1 VEYSDYYQD
10 ALAEPMKWFRMDA
23 DFMRDK
29 KVRGLAVLGGWAAI
43 GRYVALIALLAEAD
57 GHTYDL
63 SDDHGWRFLCADMS
77 CGGGAMGEEELR
89 EFVQTLYDLK
99 LIDREMWDE
108 SRKVAMNR
116 LMREVEN
123 MAKDV
128 ARGRLSA
135 ERARAGKKGQK

>member
-1 VEYSDYYQD
+1 MEYSDYYQD

-57 GHTYDL
+57 GHCYDL

-77 CGGGAMGEEELR
+77 CGGEAMGEDELR

>member
-1 VEYSDYYQD
+1 
-10 ALAEPMKWFRMDA
+10 MKWFRMDT
-23 DFMRDK
+23 DFMRDQ
-29 KVRGLAVLGGWAAI
+29 KVRRLAVLGGWTAI

-57 GHTYDL
+57 GHSYDL
-63 SDDHGWRFLCADMS
+63 SDDHGWRFLAADMS
-77 CGGGAMGEEELR
+77 CGGEPMGEGELR

-99 LIDREMWDE
+99 LIDRDMWDE

-128 ARGRLSA
+128 AA
-135 ERARAGKKGQK
+135 ARYKAAVMRSKKGH

>member
-1 VEYSDYYQD
+1 MEYSDYYQE

-29 KVRGLAVLGGWAAI
+29 KVRELAVLGGWVAI
-43 GRYVALIALLAEAD
+43 GRYVALVALLAEAD

-63 SDDHGWRFLCADMS
+63 SDDHGWRFLAADMS
-77 CGGGAMGEEELR
+77 CGGEAMGEDDLR
-89 EFVQTLYDLK
+89 GFIQMLYDLK

-108 SRKVAMNR
+108 SRKVAMGR

-128 ARGRLSA
+128 AA
-135 ERARAGKKGQK
+135 ARYKAAVMRSKKGH

>member
-1 VEYSDYYQD
+1 
-10 ALAEPMKWFRMDA
+10 MKWFRMDT
-23 DFMRDK
+23 DFMRDQ
-29 KVRGLAVLGGWAAI
+29 KVRRLAVLGGWTAI

-57 GHTYDL
+57 GHSYDL
-63 SDDHGWRFLCADMS
+63 SDDHGWRFLAADMS
-77 CGGGAMGEEELR
+77 CGGEPMGEGELR

-99 LIDREMWDE
+99 LIDRDMWDE

-128 ARGRLSA
+128 AA
-135 ERARAGKKGQK
+135 ARSKAAVMRSKKGH

>member
-1 VEYSDYYQD
+1 MEYSDYYQE

-29 KVRGLAVLGGWAAI
+29 KVRELAVLGGWVAI
-43 GRYVALIALLAEAD
+43 GRYVALVALLAEAD

-63 SDDHGWRFLCADMS
+63 SDDHGWRFLAADMS
-77 CGGGAMGEEELR
+77 CGGEAMGEDDLR
-89 EFVQTLYDLK
+89 GFIQMLYDLK

-108 SRKVAMNR
+108 SRKVAMSR

-128 ARGRLSA
+128 AA
-135 ERARAGKKGQK
+135 ARYKAAVMRSKKGH